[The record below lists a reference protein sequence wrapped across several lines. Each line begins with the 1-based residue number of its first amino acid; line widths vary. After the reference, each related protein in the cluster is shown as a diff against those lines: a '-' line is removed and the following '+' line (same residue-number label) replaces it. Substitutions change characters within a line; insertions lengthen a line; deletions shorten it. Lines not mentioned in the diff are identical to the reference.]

1 MNDSPQRHEGHK
13 GAGVGFRFALP
24 NLQLQLGK
32 GGHEPT
38 PPPHT
43 QAFCLA
49 CFFLAT
55 DFKRRRRFLPVNR
68 PKNHP
73 WNPSI

>member
-32 GGHEPT
+32 GGHEPA
-38 PPPHT
+38 PYSSIL
-43 QAFCLA
+43 FDL
-49 CFFLAT
+49 FFPS
-55 DFKRRRRFLPVNR
+55 FRYRF
-68 PKNHP
+68 
-73 WNPSI
+73 